1 MKKNLYYYQGEN
13 PTVDLIVVN
22 PKDEVLIIRRSS
34 QSVACP
40 SMYAFPGGFIDSKA
54 LVGEL
59 WQSGLE
65 TPKEAAIRE
74 LAEETNLI
82 LKKDIDLISVG
93 EYVGNNRDPR
103 DNEFSWS
110 KSHAF
115 LFLINLEMFE
125 SQKNHIKGMDDADL
139 TLWIDI
145 LELQKMKL
153 AFDHNQILK
162 DALVLIGD
170 RNVR

>member
-22 PKDEVLIIRRSS
+22 PNGEVLIIRRSS

-54 LVGEL
+54 LAGEL
-59 WQSGLE
+59 WESGLE

-103 DNEFSWS
+103 DNEYSWS
-110 KSHAF
+110 KTHAF
-115 LFLINLEMFE
+115 LFLIDLEIFE
-125 SQKNHIKGMDDADL
+125 SQKKRIKGMDDADL
-139 TLWIDI
+139 ALWINI
-145 LELQKMKL
+145 SELQKTKL
-153 AFDHNQILK
+153 AFDHNQILI
-162 DALVLIGD
+162 DAIALI
-170 RNVR
+170 RERTVR